1 MGAKKNI
8 DKSYIIEGSM
18 KLLRRSGSDFL
29 NARLIAKEL
38 GCSTQPIYDAVQ
50 SMSELKSILLCES
63 KKVLGE
69 FFSRFSGSTDS
80 FYMDIMKAYVAF
92 AREEPK
98 LYEYI
103 YLKNGYQNTD
113 EDRGFV
119 KEVVKII
126 RQKGGYSEKDA
137 LDFYYSV
144 WFFAHG
150 LASQIVT
157 GFAEYSDES
166 VNELLQTHFEALK
179 LYYQSKRN

>member
-8 DKSYIIEGSM
+8 DKNCIIEGSM
-18 KLLRRSGSDFL
+18 ALLRRRGSDFL

-38 GCSTQPIYDAVQ
+38 GCSTQPIYDAFQ
-50 SMSELKSILLCES
+50 SMSELKSILLSES
-63 KKVLGE
+63 KKVLGC
-69 FFSRFSGSTDS
+69 FFTRFMGSSNS
-80 FYMDIMKAYVAF
+80 FYMDYMKAYVAF

-103 YLKNGYQNTD
+103 YLKNGYENTE
-113 EDRGFV
+113 EDRAFV
-119 KEVVKII
+119 RQVVEII
-126 RQKGGYSEKDA
+126 RLKGGYSEKDA
-137 LDFYYSV
+137 IDFYYAV

-179 LYYQSKRN
+179 MYYQSKRD